1 MTKAELIK
9 FLEPF
14 SDEIQIIT
22 VSIEGVSRVKAQYL
36 VMNEDSSLQAR
47 MSGLDLYV
55 GEGVILV

>member
-36 VMNEDSSLQAR
+36 VMTEDSSLQAR
-47 MSGLDLYV
+47 MSGLDLYI